1 MAKTSEQQARD
12 LAETFRDLSVKL
24 GDYRF
29 ANWGTLTSQQRKDIE
44 DTEWT
49 LLNHSSDFIT
59 TAVGIQLNKLQD
71 DLKQIDKATKKAT
84 QAIKTATTVRNVLKV
99 AAALVILAGAVASKD
114 PQAIVTASK
123 DLYDTSKPIV
133 DNA

>member
-12 LAETFRDLSVKL
+12 LAETFRDLSVQL

-29 ANWGTLTSQQRKDIE
+29 ANWATLTPQQRRDIE
-44 DTEWT
+44 DSEWT

-59 TAVGIQLNKLQD
+59 TAVGIQLNNLQS
-71 DLKQIDKATKKAT
+71 DLKQIEKATKKAT
-84 QAIKTATTVRNVLKV
+84 QALKTATTVRNVLKV

-114 PQAIVTASK
+114 PQAILLHQRMSLKQAN
-123 DLYDTSKPIV
+123 LL
-133 DNA
+133 